1 MKRRIKASL
10 HISPLDI
17 NKEQRSRSNTSLLT
31 QIVNEV
37 NNNTS
42 ELKKVEN
49 ADESL
54 AIIEPQYNIKRSPT
68 SDSKKSM
75 DIEDL
80 HLLLEVELVRRQFS
94 KIGF

>member
-1 MKRRIKASL
+1 M
-10 HISPLDI
+10 DI
-17 NKEQRSRSNTSLLT
+17 NKEQRSRSILVYL

-75 DIEDL
+75 DIERSASTSGSRISKKAIFKNW
-80 HLLLEVELVRRQFS
+80 VLV
-94 KIGF
+94 I